1 VAAGRARGSSMSTI
15 STDPHLGFA
24 ILSQY
29 NVVLFIVPL
38 NIQCFVLNVDHCVN
52 RLYEPH

>member
-1 VAAGRARGSSMSTI
+1 MAAGRARGSSMSTI

-38 NIQCFVLNVDHCVN
+38 NIQCFVLNVDHCV
-52 RLYEPH
+52 RSI